1 MKQICIILAHPYERS
16 LNAAIANV
24 AVEKLQNSGYE
35 VKFHDLYKENFNPI
49 LSGTELVS
57 DESDDELLKA
67 HQKDIVSAHGI
78 VIVHP
83 NWWGEPPAILKGWI
97 DRVLRQGVAYEF
109 ARGGGLPIG
118 FLKAEAAVV
127 FNTSNTPE
135 TRENEIFG
143 DPLER
148 IWKSCIFDF
157 CGVKT
162 FERLMF
168 RVVADSDEAERKVWL
183 EQVKGVLDRRFPG
196 LT

>member
-1 MKQICIILAHPYERS
+1 MRLSFY
-16 LNAAIANV
+16 
-24 AVEKLQNSGYE
+24 
-35 VKFHDLYKENFNPI
+35 DLYKKKFDPGLI
-49 LSGTELVS
+49 GAELVGDKS
-57 DESDDELLKA
+57 YDGLLKA
-67 HQKDIVSAHGI
+67 HQKDIENQ
-78 VIVHP
+78 IVHP
-83 NWWGEPPAILKGWI
+83 NWWGASEPPTGLKGWI
-97 DRVLRQGVAYEF
+97 DRVLRQRVAYDF
-109 ARGGGLPIG
+109 APGDNGGELPIG
-118 FLKAEAAVV
+118 LLKAEAAVV